1 MNETEKQLFN
11 KSIESTHNAINM
23 ISNLITKNEGLQYEL
38 LKDKIILE
46 SIRKNVEEI
55 STDIKNNYPEDKTII
70 FKLNRFLDNKDL
82 SKAHETLKEIRL
94 AMALMK
100 IISAN
105 VGSFEGDPL
114 LWYKYTDIV
123 KKIEHDVDYLP

>member
-1 MNETEKQLFN
+1 MNDTEKQIFN

-23 ISNLITKNEGLQYEL
+23 ISSLITKNEGLQYEL

-46 SIRKNVEEI
+46 SIRKSVEDI
-55 STDIKNNYPEDKTII
+55 STDIKKNYPEDKAII
-70 FKLNRFLDNKDL
+70 FKLNRFLDDKEIK
-82 SKAHETLKEIRL
+82 KASETLRDIRL

-105 VGSFEGDPL
+105 VGSFEGDPA
-114 LWYKYTDIV
+114 LWYKYTDTIR
-123 KKIEHDVDYLP
+123 KIENSVDSLP